1 MTNKTASMKHTDK
14 LKIGLYCNELTEKQ
28 ATSLLKRLGTGALNL
43 GKGIGQGAMTAG
55 KEMAAL
61 PMKGLNNFGNKGLE
75 GLLNNA
81 KGLKPGNR
89 AMATGKALGAGG
101 AIGGAAALPVMGA
114 GSLLDRSKNKGLEQG
129 KQEGM
134 SAALAGVQKSKQD
147 RGYIGTLLDALMN
160 RQ

>member
-1 MTNKTASMKHTDK
+1 MTNKTASMKHADK

-28 ATSLLKRLGTGALNL
+28 AMALLKRLGTGALNL

-89 AMATGKALGAGG
+89 AMAFGQAMGAGG
-101 AIGGAAALPVMGA
+101 AIGGAATLPVMGA
-114 GSLLDRSKNKGLEQG
+114 GALLDRSKNKGLEQG

-160 RQ
+160 R